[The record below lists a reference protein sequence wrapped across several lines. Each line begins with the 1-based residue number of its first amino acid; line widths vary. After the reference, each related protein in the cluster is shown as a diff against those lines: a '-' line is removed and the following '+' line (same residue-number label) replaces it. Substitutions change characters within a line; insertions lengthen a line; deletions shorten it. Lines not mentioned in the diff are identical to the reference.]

1 MADRDH
7 DELLDHVDTDRRRFI
22 GRLVVGSAIAS
33 PVVASFSMR
42 GVNAVFAQD
51 TNVSGQVGSSDVTP
65 STTTTTEVANTT
77 TTTEAA
83 NTTTTTEAANST
95 DGGNTTT
102 TTEASDAIN

>member
-65 STTTTTEVANTT
+65 STTTTTE
-77 TTTEAA
+77 AA

>member
-22 GRLVVGSAIAS
+22 GRLMVGSAIAS

-77 TTTEAA
+77 TTTEVANTTTTTAA
-83 NTTTTTEAANST
+83 NTTTTTAANTT
-95 DGGNTTT
+95 DGGDLAN
-102 TTEASDAIN
+102 